1 MGGHTRTSDLVLVV
15 EDDDDVRELLRLEL
29 ETEGFAVL
37 TVTNGAEA
45 VNAARGHKPDIIL
58 MDIQMPVMNGVE
70 ATRTIK
76 NDHDIQHIP
85 ILMVTV
91 LETKE
96 DVIQGLEAGAI
107 DYITKPFFV
116 PELKARVKA
125 VLRFKKVYDRLGF
138 LQNQLIKEDMLNT
151 IREVT
156 DTIQEA
162 IADNVAM
169 ILKASDHIRQEHGTG
184 LKDELLRVEEA
195 ANNIKNTVT
204 NLGFLESFTF
214 KLYKNVSDIVQLAS

>member
-1 MGGHTRTSDLVLVV
+1 MGEHTRTSDLVLVV
-15 EDDDDVRELLRLEL
+15 EDDDEIRELLRLEL
-29 ETEGFAVL
+29 EIEGFAVL

-45 VNAARGHKPDIIL
+45 VNAARRQKPDIIL

-76 NDHDIQHIP
+76 NDPDIQHIP

-91 LETKE
+91 LETKD

-116 PELKARVKA
+116 PELKARVRA
-125 VLRFKKVYDRLGF
+125 VLRFKKIYDRLTF
-138 LQNQLIKEDMLNT
+138 LQNQLIKQDMLNT
-151 IREVT
+151 MREVT
-156 DTIQEA
+156 DTIQDS

-169 ILKASDHIRQEHGTG
+169 ILRASDHVRQKHGTD
-184 LKDELLRVEEA
+184 LDDDLLRVEEA
-195 ANNIKNTVT
+195 ATNIKNTVT

-214 KLYKNVSDIVQLAS
+214 KLYKNVSDIVRLTS

>member
-1 MGGHTRTSDLVLVV
+1 MGEHTRTSDLVLVV

-85 ILMVTV
+85 ILMITV

-184 LKDELLRVEEA
+184 LNDELLRVEEA
-195 ANNIKNTVT
+195 ANNIKNTVR

-214 KLYKNVSDIVQLAS
+214 KLYKNVSDIVQLTS

>member
-1 MGGHTRTSDLVLVV
+1 MEEHTKTTDLVLVV
-15 EDDDDVRELLRLEL
+15 EDDEEIRELLRMQLEM
-29 ETEGFAVL
+29 EGFAVL

-45 VNAARGHKPDIIL
+45 INAARGQKPDIIL
-58 MDIQMPVMNGVE
+58 MDIKMPVMNGVE

-76 NDHDIQHIP
+76 NDPDIQHIP

-91 LETKE
+91 LETKD

-125 VLRFKKVYDRLGF
+125 VLRFKKIYDRLTF

-156 DTIQEA
+156 DNIQEA
-162 IADNVAM
+162 IDDNVAM
-169 ILKASDHIRQEHGTG
+169 ILKASDYIRQEHGTD
-184 LKDELLRVEEA
+184 LNNDLFRVEEA
-195 ANNIKNTVT
+195 AISIKNTVS

-214 KLYKNVSDIVQLAS
+214 KLYDNVSDIVQLTS

>member
-1 MGGHTRTSDLVLVV
+1 MGEHTRTSDLVLVV

-85 ILMVTV
+85 ILMITV

-162 IADNVAM
+162 IADNVVM
-169 ILKASDHIRQEHGTG
+169 IFKASDHIRQEHGTG
-184 LKDELLRVEEA
+184 LNDELLRVEEA
-195 ANNIKNTVT
+195 ANNIKNTVR

-214 KLYKNVSDIVQLAS
+214 KLYKNVSDIVQLTS

>member
-1 MGGHTRTSDLVLVV
+1 MGEHQRTSDLVLVV
-15 EDDDDVRELLRLEL
+15 EDDDEIRELLRLEL
-29 ETEGFAVL
+29 ETEGFAVF
-37 TVTNGAEA
+37 TVTNGAKA
-45 VNAARGHKPDIIL
+45 VIAAREQKPDIIL

-76 NDHDIQHIP
+76 NEPDIKHIP

-107 DYITKPFFV
+107 DYIIKPFFL

-125 VLRFKKVYDRLGF
+125 VLRFKKVYDRLTF

-151 IREVT
+151 IREVA
-156 DTIQEA
+156 DTIQDS
-162 IADNVAM
+162 IAGNVAV
-169 ILKASDHIRQEHGTG
+169 ILEASDHVRQEHGTDLDDDL
-184 LKDELLRVEEA
+184 LKVEEA
-195 ANNIKNTVT
+195 AINIKNTVT

-214 KLYKNVSDIVQLAS
+214 KLFRNVSDIVRLTS

>member
-1 MGGHTRTSDLVLVV
+1 MGEHQRTSDLVLVV
-15 EDDDDVRELLRLEL
+15 EDDDEIRELLRLEL
-29 ETEGFAVL
+29 ETEGFAVF
-37 TVTNGAEA
+37 TVTNGAKA
-45 VNAARGHKPDIIL
+45 VIAAREQKPDIIL

-76 NDHDIQHIP
+76 NEPDIKHIP

-107 DYITKPFFV
+107 DYIIKPFFL
-116 PELKARVKA
+116 PELKARLKA
-125 VLRFKKVYDRLGF
+125 VLRFKKVYDRLTF

-151 IREVT
+151 IREVA
-156 DTIQEA
+156 DTIQDS
-162 IADNVAM
+162 IAGNVAV
-169 ILKASDHIRQEHGTG
+169 IFEASDHVRQEHGTDLDDDL
-184 LKDELLRVEEA
+184 LKVEEA
-195 ANNIKNTVT
+195 AINIKNTVT

-214 KLYKNVSDIVQLAS
+214 KLFRNVSDIVRLTS

>member
-1 MGGHTRTSDLVLVV
+1 MGEHTRTSDLVLVV
-15 EDDDDVRELLRLEL
+15 EDDNEIRELLRMQLEI
-29 ETEGFAVL
+29 EGYAVL

-45 VNAARGHKPDIIL
+45 VNAAREQKPDIIL

-91 LETKE
+91 LEGKE

-125 VLRFKKVYDRLGF
+125 VLRFKKIYDRLTF
-138 LQNQLIKEDMLNT
+138 LQNQIIKKDMLNT

-162 IADNVAM
+162 IAHNVAM
-169 ILKASDHIRQEHGTG
+169 ILKASDHVRQEHGTD
-184 LKDELLRVEEA
+184 LNDDLLRVEEA
-195 ANNIKNTVT
+195 ANNIKNTVR

-214 KLYKNVSDIVQLAS
+214 KLYGNVLDIVQLTS